1 MPSSITPHTPLAA
14 VSERPET
21 ASSATEMLLE
31 TTARWN
37 DTDIGSSREPRS
49 FSPRAIPQT
58 QADENDFRQSVMAAI
73 PVLRAFARGLCGDA
87 AAGDDLTQD
96 TLLKA
101 WQHRAQFR
109 PGTNLKGWILKI
121 ARNHFYSQRR
131 RGWRE
136 TALDESMNALLPIA
150 EAEQVQSLLLNDL
163 RNALNTLSDEQRE
176 ATILVGA
183 GGFSHRQAAEM
194 CDVPE
199 GTMKSR
205 VCRARAKLASLL
217 ESGDL
222 THDAAPASL
231 AAGLIMAE
239 LSAIAQARE

>member
-1 MPSSITPHTPLAA
+1 M
-14 VSERPET
+14 
-21 ASSATEMLLE
+21 TELGPTEKLLE
-31 TTARWN
+31 TSARWV
-37 DTDIGSSREPRS
+37 GSDDEVATELRNFAPTVPRS
-49 FSPRAIPQT
+49 AI
-58 QADENDFRQSVMAAI
+58 DEAAFRRQIIAAL
-73 PVLRAFARGLCGDA
+73 PALRAFAWGLCGEP

-96 TLLKA
+96 ALLKA
-101 WQHRAQFR
+101 WKYRAQFR
-109 PGTNLKGWILKI
+109 VGTNFKGWILKI

-131 RGWRE
+131 RVWRE
-136 TALDESMNALLPIA
+136 APLDEAMAAQIPA
-150 EAEQVQSLLLNDL
+150 TGADQVQSLLLNDL
-163 RNALNTLSDEQRE
+163 RNALNALSDDQRE

-205 VCRARAKLASLL
+205 ICRARAKLLMLL

-222 THDAAPASL
+222 TYDAAPASL

-239 LSAIAQARE
+239 LSDRAGARG